1 MIPEKSGIATT
12 TEKGPE
18 RVLNPR
24 EETLRLHFVPISPD
38 GSVRIPSSSTE
49 PYKRSP
55 DFIPI

>member
-1 MIPEKSGIATT
+1 MTPEKSGIATT

-24 EETLRLHFVPISPD
+24 EESLRLHFVPISPD
-38 GSVRIPSSSTE
+38 GPGRIPSSSTE
-49 PYKRSP
+49 SYERLP